1 MLQEQLVASDMYNS
15 NFTFQLQLIGVKCEG
30 SELLVD
36 PKEISCLEK
45 VCTLNEDANSV
56 HELYP
61 DGSTVCGSTS
71 VWDNLVMCPSRA
83 LVQQELKT
91 VIEDIET
98 RFPTQ

>member
-1 MLQEQLVASDMYNS
+1 M
-15 NFTFQLQLIGVKCEG
+15 KCEG

-36 PKEISCLEK
+36 PKEIGCLEK
-45 VCTLNEDANSV
+45 VAALNEDANSV

-71 VWDNLVMCPSRA
+71 VWNNLVICPSRA

-91 VIEDIET
+91 VIEVIESQS
-98 RFPTQ
+98 PSQ